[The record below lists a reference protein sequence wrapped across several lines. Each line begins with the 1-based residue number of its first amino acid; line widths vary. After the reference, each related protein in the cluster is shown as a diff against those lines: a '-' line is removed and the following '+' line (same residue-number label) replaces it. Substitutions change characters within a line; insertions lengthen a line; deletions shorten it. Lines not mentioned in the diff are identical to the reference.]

1 MTKETDKDKALAALT
16 RGRTTQQRGDNTSLE
31 DAELEDASK
40 HASLQASK
48 QNKPKSDLEDPLK
61 PFSSYL
67 PASLQKKL
75 KLFALENDTTVTTV
89 LEEAIKAHIEK

>member
-1 MTKETDKDKALAALT
+1 MSKETDKDKALAALT
-16 RGRTTQQRGDNTSLE
+16 RGRTTQRGDDLPLE
-31 DAELEDASK
+31 ETELEIASK

-48 QNKPKSDLEDPLK
+48 SIGKQKSEPEDPLK

-89 LEEAIKAHIEK
+89 LEEAIKAHLER